1 MGEPLIE
8 VRGLVNRF
16 GSQVVHD
23 HLDMT
28 VEQGEVFGIVG
39 GSGSGKSVLL
49 RSILGLQRPRAG
61 QVTMMGRDLTQM
73 STAEL
78 KSIKATYGVTFQ
90 QGALFS
96 SLTVLQNVQLPM
108 LEHLQLSPRA
118 LEELALLK
126 VRLVG
131 LPDEAARKYPAQ
143 LSGGMIKRAALAR
156 ALALDP
162 RLLMLDEPTAGLD
175 PDQRR
180 GLRRAAHGPAPAART
195 HGHHDHPRSRHHLQN
210 LQSCRGDHRPQDD
223 QRHPRGHHPQSPS
236 VDPGLLPWRAREAFR
251 QPMER
256 EANYTAVGAFVL
268 LVATMASLF
277 VYWYAGSG
285 DARDYKRYEI
295 YFEGSVSGLNRGSTV
310 RYLGVDVG
318 RVVAIRI
325 DKRASD
331 RVQVI
336 ADIDSTTPISKETLA
351 SLSMQGV
358 TGLLYIDLLANA
370 KSTRVMASVPSEKYP
385 VIDSV
390 QSNFDRLLAS
400 LPDLV
405 GRATVVV
412 DRAARVLSDDN
423 INAFSK
429 TMQNI
434 EQTSATLPGAMRD
447 AAVVVADLKATLAD
461 VRVAATGARQLIE
474 TSGPNLAAASERIR
488 AISENLARTTSNLD
502 RLMTDHREDLGLFL
516 RDSLPEIERLLRDSR
531 SAAQEFGELSRSLK
545 ADPSQLLYEPS
556 YKGVEIPR

>member
-1 MGEPLIE
+1 
-8 VRGLVNRF
+8 
-16 GSQVVHD
+16 
-23 HLDMT
+23 
-28 VEQGEVFGIVG
+28 
-39 GSGSGKSVLL
+39 
-49 RSILGLQRPRAG
+49 
-61 QVTMMGRDLTQM
+61 
-73 STAEL
+73 
-78 KSIKATYGVTFQ
+78 
-90 QGALFS
+90 
-96 SLTVLQNVQLPM
+96 
-108 LEHLQLSPRA
+108 
-118 LEELALLK
+118 
-126 VRLVG
+126 
-131 LPDEAARKYPAQ
+131 
-143 LSGGMIKRAALAR
+143 
-156 ALALDP
+156 
-162 RLLMLDEPTAGLD
+162 
-175 PDQRR
+175 
-180 GLRRAAHGPAPAART
+180 
-195 HGHHDHPRSRHHLQN
+195 
-210 LQSCRGDHRPQDD
+210 
-223 QRHPRGHHPQSPS
+223 
-236 VDPGLLPWRAREAFR
+236 
-251 QPMER
+251 MER

-325 DKRASD
+325 DARASD

-336 ADIDSTTPISKETLA
+336 ADIDSTTPISKDTLA

-370 KSTRVMASVPSEKYP
+370 KTTRVMASVPSERYP
-385 VIDSV
+385 VIDTV
-390 QSNFDRLLAS
+390 QSNFDRLLSS

-423 INAFSK
+423 IKAFSK

-461 VRVAATGARQLIE
+461 VRVAASSARRLME
-474 TSGPNLAAASERIR
+474 TSGPDLAAASERFR
-488 AISENLARTTSNLD
+488 AISENLARTTANLD

>member
-1 MGEPLIE
+1 
-8 VRGLVNRF
+8 
-16 GSQVVHD
+16 
-23 HLDMT
+23 
-28 VEQGEVFGIVG
+28 
-39 GSGSGKSVLL
+39 
-49 RSILGLQRPRAG
+49 
-61 QVTMMGRDLTQM
+61 
-73 STAEL
+73 
-78 KSIKATYGVTFQ
+78 
-90 QGALFS
+90 
-96 SLTVLQNVQLPM
+96 
-108 LEHLQLSPRA
+108 
-118 LEELALLK
+118 
-126 VRLVG
+126 
-131 LPDEAARKYPAQ
+131 
-143 LSGGMIKRAALAR
+143 
-156 ALALDP
+156 
-162 RLLMLDEPTAGLD
+162 
-175 PDQRR
+175 
-180 GLRRAAHGPAPAART
+180 
-195 HGHHDHPRSRHHLQN
+195 
-210 LQSCRGDHRPQDD
+210 
-223 QRHPRGHHPQSPS
+223 
-236 VDPGLLPWRAREAFR
+236 
-251 QPMER
+251 MER

-285 DARDYKRYEI
+285 DARDYRRYEI

-325 DKRASD
+325 DSRAPD

-336 ADIDSTTPISKETLA
+336 ADIDSTTPISKDTLA

-358 TGLLYIDLLANA
+358 TGLLYIDLLANS

-385 VIDSV
+385 VIDTV
-390 QSNFDRLLAS
+390 QSNFDRLLSS

-423 INAFSK
+423 IMAFSK

-434 EQTSATLPGAMRD
+434 EKTSATLPGAMRD
-447 AAVVVADLKATLAD
+447 AAVVIADLKATLAD
-461 VRVAATGARQLIE
+461 VRVAASGARQLME
-474 TSGPNLAAASERIR
+474 TSGPALADAAERIR